1 MVNLTLGQVCQKGR
15 IFFEKKKKV
24 LHVGPLFKRYR
35 SDRAP
40 RVVHLSHVVCFTLV
54 YPQSR
59 ARNSAVIFIFFS
71 FRLPVVHGDDIIMP
85 VITGPYM
92 DIF

>member
-1 MVNLTLGQVCQKGR
+1 MANLTLGQVCQKGR
-15 IFFEKKKKV
+15 IFFERKKKLLV
-24 LHVGPLFKRYR
+24 LRVGPLFKRYR

-59 ARNSAVIFIFFS
+59 ARNSAVIFISLVFGYLLCMEMTS
-71 FRLPVVHGDDIIMP
+71 SCL
-85 VITGPYM
+85 
-92 DIF
+92 